1 MSVGAQDAGSNLTF
15 EQQKELL
22 TLSFQLVKQKE
33 LELEQVR
40 RKADLALEKLRQHT
54 ELAR

>member
-15 EQQKELL
+15 EKQKELL